1 MNLLQYAKEFGIYSF
16 IRFGSEG
23 KIAEM
28 EEEGS
33 WRLNV
38 SELKYSRGYS
48 LQADKLVL
56 ATGQL
61 LDLFHPSI
69 RWERRIQ
76 SPNFAPQR
84 SQAAY
89 RSEIPLI

>member
-23 KIAEM
+23 QIAEM

-38 SELKYSRGYS
+38 SELKYSRG
-48 LQADKLVL
+48 
-56 ATGQL
+56 
-61 LDLFHPSI
+61 
-69 RWERRIQ
+69 
-76 SPNFAPQR
+76 
-84 SQAAY
+84 
-89 RSEIPLI
+89 